1 MRSDKCYRNK
11 NRKIKRISNHSYL
24 IKVKIRVSVILSG
37 HCYWTGEIIII
48 ILKLYYGERKREAF

>member
-24 IKVKIRVSVILSG
+24 IKVKIRVSVILLG
-37 HCYWTGEIIII
+37 HYWTGEIIII